1 LSFFFNALTCTERY
15 ILKMSLYIK
24 KIFAKNGSQNIFR

>member
-1 LSFFFNALTCTERY
+1 LSFFFNTLTYTERKM
-15 ILKMSLYIK
+15 LKMFLYIN